1 MEGLT
6 HSGIYSMILGNLFYI
21 QKSLLLMLIY
31 YIDKGVA
38 KNLTKTILLPL
49 VTRAIYEGK
58 KIKLSF

>member
-1 MEGLT
+1 
-6 HSGIYSMILGNLFYI
+6 
-21 QKSLLLMLIY
+21 MLIY

-58 KIKLSF
+58 KNKLSF